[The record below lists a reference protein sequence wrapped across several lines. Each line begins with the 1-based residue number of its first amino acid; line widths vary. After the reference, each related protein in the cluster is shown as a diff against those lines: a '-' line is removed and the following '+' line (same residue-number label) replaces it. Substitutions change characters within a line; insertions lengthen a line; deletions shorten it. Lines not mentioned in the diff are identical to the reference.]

1 MSELGLEN
9 LVKGMYFKSCPA
21 DLGVIW
27 GHIGSEY
34 FGHQGV
40 KWDQILKYE
49 KKLQLITIVVKR
61 FRSYPRMLTNSK
73 LWWRKI
79 LVSFITDRVRIRSTG
94 VILVGNGSGLP
105 IGRPSPVKP
114 GPRDHVDSLDA
125 YFERV
130 LKIFALNDKSLI
142 FKTSKI
148 SKFSVHLFW
157 ERDCCS
163 RQGQILLLTLRLIDK
178 QTG

>member
-1 MSELGLEN
+1 M
-9 LVKGMYFKSCPA
+9 
-21 DLGVIW
+21 
-27 GHIGSEY
+27 
-34 FGHQGV
+34 
-40 KWDQILKYE
+40 
-49 KKLQLITIVVKR
+49 
-61 FRSYPRMLTNSK
+61 
-73 LWWRKI
+73 
-79 LVSFITDRVRIRSTG
+79 SFITDRVRIRSNW
-94 VILVGNGSGLP
+94 VMIRSNWVSLVEHESDWLVE
-105 IGRPSPVKP
+105 RLSPVKP
-114 GPRDHVDSLDA
+114 GLRDHVYSFDA
-125 YFERV
+125 TFERV

>member
-1 MSELGLEN
+1 MVRSN
-9 LVKGMYFKSCPA
+9 WVSLVGIGA
-21 DLGVIW
+21 DL
-27 GHIGSEY
+27 
-34 FGHQGV
+34 
-40 KWDQILKYE
+40 
-49 KKLQLITIVVKR
+49 
-61 FRSYPRMLTNSK
+61 
-73 LWWRKI
+73 
-79 LVSFITDRVRIRSTG
+79 LVW
-94 VILVGNGSGLP
+94 
-105 IGRPSPVKP
+105 RPSPVKP
-114 GPRDHVDSLDA
+114 GLRDHVYSFDA
-125 YFERV
+125 TFERV